1 MRALRALGL
10 TAALV
15 ALFSGAAMAASATD
29 PVTLG
34 SAHVVDEAGVLS
46 SSQLAAAEQRA
57 QKLSDDTDVDLW
69 VVYVPTFTSP
79 SNSED
84 WANQTARDNGLG
96 PNQYLLA
103 IAVDSRQFYLSG
115 DSSGPVSGD
124 QLSTIEQ
131 QRVQPHLAA
140 DDWAGAATAAADG
153 LTAAVGGGSAG
164 ASDGGGGGFVWAI
177 VGILVVVAIVVIIVV
192 VVRSRR
198 RKGVP
203 GGAQTGGSPLEQVD
217 THELARR
224 ASSALVQTDDAV
236 RTSDQELEYARAQ
249 FGDAATTEFAA
260 ALAQAKANLDQ
271 AFALKQQLDD
281 AVKDSEEE
289 TRAWNAQIID
299 LCERSNQ
306 SLDEK
311 AAAFDDLRKLEQNAP
326 EAFARAQQERAAAA
340 SGVDTAAQRLTTLS
354 ASYAPEALAT
364 VTDNIEQAKQRIAFA
379 DQQLTAAEAAIGSGD
394 GGQAAVGIRA
404 AEQAI
409 AQAKL
414 LEDAVDKLGTD
425 LADGE
430 KNVAALIQELEADVA
445 AASALPDPDGRV
457 AAVITAVTTQLTA
470 AKADLAG
477 PARHPLATLKGLE
490 AVNAQIDGVVQGARD
505 AAAQEQRSRQ
515 MLGQVIMQAQ
525 AQVSAAED
533 YISARRGAIGAEAR
547 TRLAQAGAE
556 LVQAQQLQASD
567 ATTAMQHAQRADQL
581 AGQALQSAQSD
592 VGEFQGGGLGGMF
605 GGVPARGGSGGGML
619 GAVLGGIV
627 INSLLSGGSGGGGMF
642 GGGGGGGFS
651 PGSFG
656 GGGTRSRRGGGRF

>member
-1 MRALRALGL
+1 
-10 TAALV
+10 
-15 ALFSGAAMAASATD
+15 
-29 PVTLG
+29 TLG

-46 SSQLAAAEQRA
+46 SSQLAAAEQRT

-69 VVYVPTFTSP
+69 VVYVPTFTNP
-79 SNSED
+79 STSEA

-131 QRVQPHLAA
+131 QHIQPRLAA
-140 DDWAGAATAAADG
+140 DDWAGATTAAVDG
-153 LTAAVGGGSAG
+153 LNAAVGGGA
-164 ASDGGGGGFVWAI
+164 GGGGGFVWAI
-177 VGILVVVAIVVIIVV
+177 VGILVVIAIVVIIVV

-198 RKGVP
+198 RNGVP
-203 GGAQTGGSPLEQVD
+203 GGAQTGGPPLEQVD
-217 THELARR
+217 TDELARR

-236 RTSDQELEYARAQ
+236 RTSDQELEFARAQ

-281 AVKDSEEE
+281 AVEDSEEE

-490 AVNAQIDGVVQGARD
+490 AVN
-505 AAAQEQRSRQ
+505 
-515 MLGQVIMQAQ
+515 
-525 AQVSAAED
+525 
-533 YISARRGAIGAEAR
+533 
-547 TRLAQAGAE
+547 
-556 LVQAQQLQASD
+556 
-567 ATTAMQHAQRADQL
+567 
-581 AGQALQSAQSD
+581 
-592 VGEFQGGGLGGMF
+592 
-605 GGVPARGGSGGGML
+605 
-619 GAVLGGIV
+619 
-627 INSLLSGGSGGGGMF
+627 
-642 GGGGGGGFS
+642 
-651 PGSFG
+651 
-656 GGGTRSRRGGGRF
+656 

>member
-10 TAALV
+10 TAALAAV
-15 ALFSGAAMAASATD
+15 FSGAAMAASATD

-46 SSQLAAAEQRA
+46 SSQLAAAEQRT

-69 VVYVPTFTSP
+69 VVYVPTFTNP
-79 SNSED
+79 SSSED

-131 QRVQPHLAA
+131 QHIQPRLAA
-140 DDWAGAATAAADG
+140 DDWAGATTAAVDG
-153 LTAAVGGGSAG
+153 LNAAVGGGA
-164 ASDGGGGGFVWAI
+164 GGGGGFVWAI
-177 VGILVVVAIVVIIVV
+177 VGILVVIAIVVIIVV

-198 RKGVP
+198 RNGVP
-203 GGAQTGGSPLEQVD
+203 GGAQTGGPSLEQVD
-217 THELARR
+217 TDELARR

-236 RTSDQELEYARAQ
+236 RTSDQELEFARAQ

-364 VTDNIEQAKQRIAFA
+364 VADNVEQAKQRIAFA
-379 DQQLTAAEAAIGSGD
+379 DQQLAAAEGAIGSGD

-425 LADGE
+425 LAEGE
-430 KNVAALIQELEADVA
+430 KSVAALIQELEADVA
-445 AASALPDPDGRV
+445 AGSALPDPDGRV
-457 AAVITAVTTQLTA
+457 AAVITTVTTQLTA

-581 AGQALQSAQSD
+581 AGQALQSAQGD
-592 VGEFQGGGLGGMF
+592 VGEFEGGGIGGMF
-605 GGVPARGGSGGGML
+605 GGAPARGGSGGGML

-627 INSLLSGGSGGGGMF
+627 INSLLSGGGGGGGMF
-642 GGGGGGGFS
+642 GGGSGGGGGGGFS

>member
-10 TAALV
+10 TAALAAV
-15 ALFSGAAMAASATD
+15 FSGAAMAASATD

-46 SSQLAAAEQRA
+46 SSQLAAAEQRT

-69 VVYVPTFTSP
+69 VVYVPTFTNP
-79 SNSED
+79 SSSED

-131 QRVQPHLAA
+131 QHIQPRLAA
-140 DDWAGAATAAADG
+140 DDWAGATTAAVDG
-153 LTAAVGGGSAG
+153 LNAAVGGGA
-164 ASDGGGGGFVWAI
+164 GGGGGFVWAI
-177 VGILVVVAIVVIIVV
+177 VGILVVIAIVVIIVV

-198 RKGVP
+198 RNGVP
-203 GGAQTGGSPLEQVD
+203 GGAQTGGPPLEQVD
-217 THELARR
+217 TDELARR

-236 RTSDQELEYARAQ
+236 RTSDQELEFARAQ

-364 VTDNIEQAKQRIAFA
+364 VADNVEQAKQRIAFA
-379 DQQLTAAEAAIGSGD
+379 DQQLAAAEGAIGSGD

-425 LADGE
+425 LAEGE
-430 KNVAALIQELEADVA
+430 KSVAALIQELEADVA
-445 AASALPDPDGRV
+445 AGSALPDPDGRV
-457 AAVITAVTTQLTA
+457 AAVITTVTTQLTA

-581 AGQALQSAQSD
+581 AGQALQSAQGD
-592 VGEFQGGGLGGMF
+592 VGEFEGGGIGGMF
-605 GGVPARGGSGGGML
+605 GGAPARGGSGGGML

-627 INSLLSGGSGGGGMF
+627 INSLLSGGGGGGGMF
-642 GGGGGGGFS
+642 GGGSGGGGGGGFS

>member
-10 TAALV
+10 TAALAAV
-15 ALFSGAAMAASATD
+15 FSGAAMAASATD

-46 SSQLAAAEQRA
+46 SSQLAAAEQRT

-69 VVYVPTFTSP
+69 VVYVPTFTNP
-79 SNSED
+79 SSSED

-131 QRVQPHLAA
+131 QHIQPRLAA
-140 DDWAGAATAAADG
+140 DDWAGATTAAVDG
-153 LTAAVGGGSAG
+153 LNAAVGGGA
-164 ASDGGGGGFVWAI
+164 GGGGGFVWAI
-177 VGILVVVAIVVIIVV
+177 VGILVVIAIVVIIVV

-198 RKGVP
+198 RNGVP
-203 GGAQTGGSPLEQVD
+203 GGAQTGGPPLEQVD
-217 THELARR
+217 TDELARR

-236 RTSDQELEYARAQ
+236 RTSDQELEFARAQ

-364 VTDNIEQAKQRIAFA
+364 VADNVEQAKQRIAFA
-379 DQQLTAAEAAIGSGD
+379 DQQLAAAEGAIGSGD

-425 LADGE
+425 LAEGE
-430 KNVAALIQELEADVA
+430 KSVAALIQELEADVA
-445 AASALPDPDGRV
+445 AGSALPDPDGRV

-581 AGQALQSAQSD
+581 AGQALQSAQGD
-592 VGEFQGGGLGGMF
+592 VGEFEGGGIGGMF
-605 GGVPARGGSGGGML
+605 GGAPARGGSGGGML

-627 INSLLSGGSGGGGMF
+627 INSLLSGGGGGGGMF
-642 GGGGGGGFS
+642 GGGSGGGGGGGFS
-651 PGSFG
+651 SGSFG